1 MGGRT
6 IAEARSNISY
16 REFQYWREY
25 RKQRGCLNIGL
36 RLDESLSLLKLM
48 YARANSF
55 ECSDEYDFMPYHD
68 APDISFEE
76 AMKMYGAE

>member
-1 MGGRT
+1 
-6 IAEARSNISY
+6 
-16 REFQYWREY
+16 
-25 RKQRGCLNIGL
+25 
-36 RLDESLSLLKLM
+36 M
-48 YARANSF
+48 YARANSL